1 MWQDVLGLIP
11 IVIMVL
17 LFIVFLFQYY
27 SYYCYKIENIQRM
40 DLAISKA
47 NYILLN
53 NWNFEFKENISSI
66 GNKSSKFLSFP
77 VLYKNKIYKVKS
89 YA

>member
-11 IVIMVL
+11 IVIMIL

-27 SYYCYKIENIQRM
+27 TYYYYKMEEIQKN

-47 NYILLN
+47 NYFILN
-53 NWNFEFKENISSI
+53 NRGFEMNRISSV
-66 GNKSSKFLSFP
+66 GNKSSKFISFP